1 MLHCSKIIRITT
13 TTEILPTFQSGEAQ
27 ITTLTKNTTS
37 YKEAQHLRV
46 PVTDGCK
53 ILAASVGACLYA
65 PAPVKKVRRERY
77 GIYLGHHQLVAR
89 IPKAW
94 EAEEDGRRQTR
105 PAAPRC
111 AAKGPK

>member
-1 MLHCSKIIRITT
+1 MT
-13 TTEILPTFQSGEAQ
+13 TTEIPPTFQSREAQ

-53 ILAASVGACLYA
+53 ILDASVGACLYA
-65 PAPVKKVRRERY
+65 PVPVKKVRRECY

-94 EAEEDGRRQTR
+94 EAEEDRRRPIR
-105 PAAPRC
+105 PAAPHR